1 MKQALL
7 QATGQIVIQQVD
19 DLPVGPDDILIRVAY
34 TGVCGS
40 DLHSF
45 RGTHPF
51 RSAPVVLGHEVSGTI
66 AALGAQ
72 VSGFAL
78 GDAVTVMPFVPCG
91 PCRYCRQGRPN
102 ICENKV
108 VPGSAWRGTFAEFF
122 LSKPSATFRLPEHT
136 DLRRA
141 VLSEPL
147 AVGVHSAARARLHA
161 ESQALVLGGGTIGIL
176 TAAAA
181 HLAGARSVA
190 LTDLY
195 EHNLAAARNL
205 GAAHTYSALTPNL
218 VEAIRADYPEGF
230 DAIFLTSGA
239 NVTIQQAL
247 ALAQRGARIIVSAFF
262 VQEVTL
268 SLLTVTIHEL
278 EFLGSQ
284 IYTAADFEQA
294 LAYLQDYPLPFEQ
307 IISHVLP
314 LDRAQAAL
322 EMMDRRTEDSIKVLL
337 VP

>member
-19 DLPVGPDDILIRVAY
+19 DLPAGPDDILIQVAY

-72 VSGFAL
+72 VSGFCL
-78 GDAVTVMPFVPCG
+78 GDAVTVMPFLPCG
-91 PCRYCRQGRPN
+91 HCRYCLAGRPN
-102 ICENKV
+102 ICEHKV

-122 LSKPSATFRLPEHT
+122 LSKPSATFKLAEHT
-136 DLRRA
+136 VLRRA
-141 VLSEPL
+141 VLAEPL
-147 AVGVHSAARARLHA
+147 AVGVHAAARARLTA
-161 ESQALVLGGGTIGIL
+161 DSAALVLGGGTIGIL
-176 TAAAA
+176 TAAAT

-195 EHNLAAARNL
+195 DHNLAAARAL
-205 GAAHTYSALTPNL
+205 GADHTYSALTPDL

-230 DAIFLTSGA
+230 DAIFLASGA

-284 IYTAADFEQA
+284 IYTAADFGQA
-294 LAYLQDYPLPFEQ
+294 LAYLDAYPLPFET

-314 LDRAQAAL
+314 LDHAQDAL
-322 EMMDRRTEDSIKVLL
+322 EMMSLRTEDSIKVLL